1 MSNLTDEQ
9 LLLEA
14 VGLVDRLA
22 ERLGVDI
29 SIASGKRGVTVSDI
43 FYLVKVNGI
52 AVANMDPVV
61 ALYEA
66 MAQRRAA

>member
-1 MSNLTDEQ
+1 MTQLSDEQ

-14 VGLVDRLA
+14 VGLIDRLA
-22 ERLGVDI
+22 KNLGVDI
-29 SIASGKRGVTVSDI
+29 SISSGKRGVTVSDI

-52 AVANMDPVV
+52 AVAGLDPVV

-66 MAQRRAA
+66 LGQRRAA